1 MANKNGIHNVMTR
14 KQFMAVLA
22 KYPGVTLDTEAESDT
37 IILDSPKGKQ
47 FAANGCHV
55 IVEPFANAGGQSWK
69 PAAYAEAARM
79 LKYGLYDCETDC
91 ETCEEK

>member
-1 MANKNGIHNVMTR
+1 MTR

-22 KYPGVTLDTEAESDT
+22 KYPGVTLDTESEHHSDML
-37 IILDSPKGKQ
+37 ILDSPKGKI
-47 FAANGCHV
+47 FAANGAHV

-79 LKYGLYDCETDC
+79 LEHGLYDCDETDC
-91 ETCEEK
+91 ETCEDK